1 MRFFFLIILLAG
13 LALGIGYPWTVANF
27 SGTELERRTVY
38 TRGGGFTPTTLRLS
52 PSDAPVRVMVDMTS
66 IGAMTLSGE
75 RTVLTLTATVNNRT
89 VLANTLTFAHQEPRP
104 DNPQA
109 GGMIYRDEAG
119 VIDPVEDGDY
129 VFVVGPGDADGIEMR
144 SAELVLRSGVDFID
158 EKFIPV
164 GYVLMAVGFIGFV
177 LSLTRGGR
185 RRDEPPAGPPPPKWG
200 R

>member
-38 TRGGGFTPTTLRLS
+38 TRGEGFIPTTVGMS
-52 PSDAPVRVMVDMTS
+52 ADDAPVRVMVDMTS

-75 RTVLTLTATVNNRT
+75 RTVLTLTATVKNHT

-144 SAELVLRSGVDFID
+144 SAELVLRRDAGSID
-158 EKFIPV
+158 ERYIPV
-164 GYVLMAVGFIGFV
+164 GYVLMAVGFIGLV
-177 LSLTRGGR
+177 LSLTRGR